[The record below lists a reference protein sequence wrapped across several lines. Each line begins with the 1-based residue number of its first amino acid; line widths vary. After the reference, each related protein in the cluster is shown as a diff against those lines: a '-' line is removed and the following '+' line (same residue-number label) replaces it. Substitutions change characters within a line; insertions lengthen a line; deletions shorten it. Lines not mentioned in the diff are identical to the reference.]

1 MYALRCDA
9 VNQAVWD
16 GLPDEASER
25 LAIALAAA
33 CADPLG
39 TTQPYGEDDGIM
51 RTLVTGD
58 ILVVIY
64 LGHQTKTLHIF
75 QIDYLG

>member
-9 VNQAVWD
+9 GNQAVWD
-16 GLPDEASER
+16 GLPDEVRER
-25 LAIALAAA
+25 LALALADA
-33 CADPLG
+33 CVDPFAV
-39 TTQPYGEDDGIM
+39 TDPYGEDDGIM

-58 ILVVIY
+58 LLVVIY

>member
-16 GLPDEASER
+16 GLPAEASER
-25 LAIALAAA
+25 LALALADA
-33 CADPLG
+33 CNDPIG
-39 TTQPYGEDDGIM
+39 ATQPYGEDDGIM

-58 ILVVIY
+58 ILVVLY

>member
-9 VNQAVWD
+9 VNQAIWD
-16 GLPDEASER
+16 GLPADTSER
-25 LAIALAAA
+25 LALALAAA

-58 ILVVIY
+58 ILAVIY

>member
-16 GLPDEASER
+16 GLPAEASER
-25 LAIALAAA
+25 LALALADA
-33 CADPLG
+33 CADPLAA
-39 TTQPYGEDDGIM
+39 TQPYGEDDGIM

-58 ILVVIY
+58 ILAVIY

>member
-9 VNQAVWD
+9 INQAIWD
-16 GLPDEASER
+16 GLPDEPRQR
-25 LAIALAAA
+25 LALALADA
-33 CADPLG
+33 CADPIG
-39 TTQPYGEDDGIM
+39 ATDPYGEDDGIM

>member
-9 VNQAVWD
+9 GNQAVWD
-16 GLPDEASER
+16 ALPEDARAR
-25 LAIALAAA
+25 LALALADA
-33 CADPLG
+33 CTDPIG
-39 TTQPYGEDDGIM
+39 ATQPYGEDDGIM

-64 LGHQTKTLHIF
+64 LGHQTKTLHIY

>member
-16 GLPDEASER
+16 GLPAEASER
-25 LAIALAAA
+25 LALALADA
-33 CADPLG
+33 CTDPIG
-39 TTQPYGEDDGIM
+39 ATQPYGEDDGIM

-58 ILVVIY
+58 ILAVIY

-75 QIDYLG
+75 QIDYIG